1 MSEIEELTNRI
12 NELENKLVEL
22 EQKRT
27 KHKTKSKVVNSEE
40 EDSCDALHAEQQQSE
55 PVSCEICH
63 KTFKNKYTL
72 KTHMRNK
79 HNENRE
85 RFECLYCQK
94 KLASKYY
101 LITHIS
107 NIHSDEIE
115 LMKANNNTS
124 RGSASPEQ

>member
-12 NELENKLVEL
+12 TELENKLVEL
-22 EQKRT
+22 ELKKS
-27 KHKTKSKVVNSEE
+27 KHKTKSKANSE
-40 EDSCDALHAEQQQSE
+40 EDSCDSLHAEQQQLE
-55 PVSCEICH
+55 QPAECEICH

-85 RFECLYCQK
+85 RFECPYCQK

-101 LITHIS
+101 LTTHIS

-115 LMKANNNTS
+115 LMKANNNT
-124 RGSASPEQ
+124 EQ